1 MEMDQIRSL
10 APDPASFARGQK
22 VASQTRKIQGLGQG
36 EGLLWG
42 EFLGSAHYLTQYD
55 SKQPGWK
62 CSCPS
67 RKQPCKHVLGLL
79 ILHCLDPDSLP
90 ETEVPELVQA
100 WKDRRVKAA
109 QTKTQKAQTGEPV
122 VDLAG
127 QEKRVQ
133 AREARVSQGL
143 SGLQRW
149 MEDLAHQGLGRLQDG
164 ADFEVQA
171 RRLIDAQAPGLSSRL
186 NKIGEQVGQ
195 GSEWPAQV
203 AEDMGR
209 LALLV
214 HASQQTLEPG
224 LSERTRSH
232 LGWRVKQA
240 EVRAQGERTQGDWL
254 IAGQRLTEEE
264 RGMLRLTWLLRGQ
277 QVQMLMDFA
286 PSVRG
291 GQFEQPL
298 PIGWVL
304 PATLA
309 LFPDGHRALI
319 AEQQGELRLLEQPPA
334 GLPDFQALLSTQAQ
348 RLQEDPWLARVG
360 AVLESLRI
368 LRHKGR
374 FYAMDQQGQALPLSD
389 RPWWRVLALSGG
401 RPVNL
406 FLNLERG
413 EIHPRGLWAE
423 GRWNAAVVG

>member
-1 MEMDQIRSL
+1 MDQIRAL

-22 VASQTRKIQGLGQG
+22 VASQSRRIQGLGQG

-42 EFLGSAHYLTQYD
+42 EFLGSAHYFTQYD

-79 ILHCLDPDSLP
+79 ILQCLDPDSLP
-90 ETEVPELVQA
+90 QGPVPELVQA
-100 WKDRRVKAA
+100 WKERRAKAA
-109 QTKTQKAQTGEPV
+109 QSKTQKAESVEPV
-122 VDLAG
+122 VDLAA
-127 QEKRVQ
+127 QDKRVQ
-133 AREARVSQGL
+133 AREQRVTQGL
-143 SGLQRW
+143 MGLQRW
-149 MEDLAHQGLGRLQDG
+149 MEDLAQQGLGRLQDG
-164 ADFEVQA
+164 SDFEVQA
-171 RRLIDAQAPGLSSRL
+171 RRLIDAQAPGVSTRL
-186 NKIGEQVGQ
+186 NRIGGQVGQ

-203 AEDMGR
+203 AEDLGR

-214 HASQQTLEPG
+214 HATRQELEPG
-224 LSERTRSH
+224 LAERVRGH
-232 LGWRVKQA
+232 VGWRVKQA
-240 EVRAQGERTQGDWL
+240 EVRASGERSQGDWL
-254 IAGQRLTEEE
+254 IAGQRLTEED

-286 PSVRG
+286 PSVTG
-291 GQFEQPL
+291 GRFEQPL

-319 AEQQGELRLLEQPPA
+319 AEQQGELRLLEQPPQ
-334 GLPDFQALLSTQAQ
+334 GLADLQALLSTQAQ
-348 RLQEDPWLARVG
+348 RLQRDPWSARVG
-360 AVLESLRI
+360 AVVEGLRV
-368 LRHKGR
+368 LHHKGR
-374 FYAMDQQGQALPLSD
+374 FYAMDRQGESLPLSPL
-389 RPWWRVLALSGG
+389 PWWRVLALSGG

-413 EIHPRGLWAE
+413 ELHPRGLWAE